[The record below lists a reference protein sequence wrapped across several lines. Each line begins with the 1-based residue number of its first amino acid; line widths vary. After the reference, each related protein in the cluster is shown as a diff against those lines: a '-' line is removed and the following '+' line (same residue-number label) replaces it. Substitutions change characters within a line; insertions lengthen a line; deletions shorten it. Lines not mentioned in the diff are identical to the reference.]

1 MLEKIVVINKYKI
14 KIVYIK
20 LLLFFNLID
29 LMPENA
35 MIPKYKAKTYIP
47 PEHKISIIVLLKP
60 KLKLLQLDI
69 NCIYAVL
76 FNPDPIIGWTFHAW
90 NPALKSS
97 VLICPES
104 ELNFAFNMKCTNT
117 TAIMVKKHMKGRI
130 IFLCL

>member
-1 MLEKIVVINKYKI
+1 MLILAKSYFSIELIAIKANIKYSIYVLEKIVVINKYKI

-69 NCIYAVL
+69 NCVYAVL
-76 FNPDPIIGWTFHAW
+76 FNPDPIIG
-90 NPALKSS
+90 
-97 VLICPES
+97 
-104 ELNFAFNMKCTNT
+104 
-117 TAIMVKKHMKGRI
+117 
-130 IFLCL
+130 